1 MREQQEVAKMKNQL
15 QNFAE
20 QQVAAER
27 KVNQGEVNK
36 KKLEGDL
43 QALKAEKV
51 KIEGDLKVKE
61 EELKKKS
68 AENVTVEEA
77 KLKVQQNLTNLTND
91 FDVLNS

>member
-43 QALKAEKV
+43 LALKAEKV
-51 KIEGDLKVKE
+51 KTEGDLKVKE

-77 KLKVQQNLTNLTND
+77 KLKVQ
-91 FDVLNS
+91 

>member
-43 QALKAEKV
+43 LALKAEKV

-77 KLKVQQNLTNLTND
+77 KLKV
-91 FDVLNS
+91 

>member
-43 QALKAEKV
+43 LALKAEKV
-51 KIEGDLKVKE
+51 KIEVDLKAKE

-77 KLKVQQNLTNLTND
+77 KLKVQ
-91 FDVLNS
+91 

>member
-43 QALKAEKV
+43 LALKAEKV

-77 KLKVQQNLTNLTND
+77 KLKIQ
-91 FDVLNS
+91 

>member
-43 QALKAEKV
+43 LALKAEKV

>member
-43 QALKAEKV
+43 LALKAEKV
-51 KIEGDLKVKE
+51 KIEGDLKAKE

-77 KLKVQQNLTNLTND
+77 KLKVQ
-91 FDVLNS
+91 

>member
-43 QALKAEKV
+43 LALKAEKV

-77 KLKVQQNLTNLTND
+77 KLKVQ
-91 FDVLNS
+91 